1 MKRAATFGLN
11 RDEDSSFHTKQNQD
25 KMFRKVL
32 LAEDVDSISIGL
44 ANTLNKAFSFQLD
57 QTTLCDRAFLK
68 IRKELQ
74 DQKPYDLLITDLN
87 FRNTSSNGSIT
98 SGEALLR
105 EAKAL
110 QPNLNTIIYSI
121 EDRPYRVRECLDE
134 LGVNGYVL
142 KGPDSALQMI
152 HAIETVYQG
161 EAYLS
166 PDLSQALQQEPGL
179 DIDDFDLMLL
189 RDLAEGYSQADIS
202 RKLSKKGVVPSS
214 LSSIEKRI
222 NRLKEYLMARN
233 IPNLI
238 AIAKDMGLI

>member
-1 MKRAATFGLN
+1 
-11 RDEDSSFHTKQNQD
+11 
-25 KMFRKVL
+25 MFKKVL

-161 EAYLS
+161 ETYLS